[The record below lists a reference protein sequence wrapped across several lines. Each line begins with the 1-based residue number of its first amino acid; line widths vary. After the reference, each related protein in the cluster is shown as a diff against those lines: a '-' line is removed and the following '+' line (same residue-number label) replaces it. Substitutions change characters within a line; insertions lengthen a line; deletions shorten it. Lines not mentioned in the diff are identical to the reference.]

1 MSSTPG
7 IRSGSFTIVVEM
19 NGHDAVTVRSTAMHA
34 TYHLV
39 DFADDATREALSSLS
54 VGESVRLD
62 LSRVGRR
69 GNVWRADG
77 AMVRDGS
84 GAAERAPIAD
94 GGSSES

>member
-1 MSSTPG
+1 MSSNPG
-7 IRSGSFTIVVEM
+7 ASPDSFTVVSEM
-19 NGHDAVTVRSTAMHA
+19 NSHDAVTVRSTTTHA

-69 GNVWRADG
+69 GNVWRADD
-77 AMVRDGS
+77 AVSRPPAEVATGS
-84 GAAERAPIAD
+84 A
-94 GGSSES
+94 GS

>member
-1 MSSTPG
+1 MSRSTDSTPD
-7 IRSGSFTIVVEM
+7 SFTVVAEM
-19 NGHDAVTVRSTAMHA
+19 NSHDAVTVRSTATHA

-69 GNVWRADG
+69 GNVWRADD
-77 AMVRDGS
+77 AASRSPAEVATESAGS
-84 GAAERAPIAD
+84 
-94 GGSSES
+94 